1 MCVYVHVCVC
11 VCVCVHACT
20 ILSGCPACMRSDH
33 GTENVTIATCQMA
46 FRHYHG
52 DRYAG
57 ANSFMFGSSIRN
69 CVSCIG
75 DICVHAHSKHV
86 IMQRIES
93 WLSRLRNFRMEW
105 WIDLFK
111 V

>member
-1 MCVYVHVCVC
+1 MCVCLCMCVCACVCVCVMCVYVCVCVYVHVCVC

-20 ILSGCPACMRSDH
+20 ILSGCPARMRSDH

-57 ANSFMFGSSIRN
+57 ANSFIFGSSIRN

-75 DICVHAHSKHV
+75 DICVHAHS
-86 IMQRIES
+86 
-93 WLSRLRNFRMEW
+93 
-105 WIDLFK
+105 
-111 V
+111 